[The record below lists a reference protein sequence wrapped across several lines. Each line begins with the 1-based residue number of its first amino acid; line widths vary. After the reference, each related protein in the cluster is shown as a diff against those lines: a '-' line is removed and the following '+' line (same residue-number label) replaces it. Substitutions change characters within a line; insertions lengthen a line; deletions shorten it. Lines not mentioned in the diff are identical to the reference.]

1 MSDWAAT
8 LFVDASH
15 CPETG
20 AGGYGYRVASSRG
33 KRNGSGILQGRITN
47 SCVAEMKAV
56 VNALWLIRNEAIIGP
71 GDTVLVQTDSLY
83 AIDALSGRRY
93 LTSEEVHVRK
103 EYSKVCNL
111 MYVQLRH
118 IRGHVN
124 SDKPR
129 FRAHARADELAREQ
143 MKLQRK
149 NFERGSHAGF
159 GFRDT

>member
-1 MSDWAAT
+1 MSEWAAT

-20 AGGYGYRVASSRG
+20 AGGYGYRVASERG
-33 KRNGSGILQGRITN
+33 KRNGSGTLQGRITN

-56 VNALWLIRNEAIIGP
+56 VNALWLVRRDSIIMP
-71 GDTVLVQTDSLY
+71 GDMVLVNTDSMY

-93 LTSEEVHVRK
+93 LTQEEEHVRK
-103 EYSKVCNL
+103 EYDKVCNS
-111 MYVQLRH
+111 MYVELRH
-118 IRGHVN
+118 IRGH
-124 SDKPR
+124 STRDEKR
-129 FRAHARADELAREQ
+129 FRAHATADELAREQ
-143 MKLQRK
+143 MRRQRK